1 ESPLPPI
8 KFPVRTLSD
17 AETWGPSIQILTD
30 AEMEKKMRDQDRNT
44 RRMRRQAGPSCSC
57 SVSSGQY
64 YVSDDCS
71 SVTHKPCNPLSVYAG
86 DMSQYNNSI
95 FYFNGTSDIN
105 DDVNMAASC
114 LIANNTVR
122 GLFIVE
128 KFLALVQINITDTE
142 LIGNEANV
150 ITNSNAISFSN
161 VTVANTRS
169 TGLLLS
175 STLVTIENKVT
186 FRNNTGV
193 VQGGLAINGSSQ
205 LTSSS
210 SANLEFIDNHA
221 SYKGGGFYVEW
232 LSGSG
237 IILEAPNIRLTL
249 INNSAGIFGDDIYR
263 YTTHGSN
270 HFYLTNPI
278 INSTGDVRKI
288 QFCNFTNLKNA
299 SDKQIYPGQ
308 ALKFHIVL
316 LGYDYFGS
324 LNVTD
329 GTLEIRDGL
338 TPDSAHTVDHVYARP
353 KPNTICSLIE
363 YKPNHHPSHVKHAM
377 VFCTDSFDHIYWNY
391 IVNECPIGFSV
402 DTPQGRFICAC
413 SQSVSRENVTCN
425 ITSLN
430 ITHNGLLWIG
440 TYDTSTSF
448 NANATNPN
456 ACIINE
462 DCLLCCSPNPVTFKL
477 NNTDT
482 QCVHN
487 RGQRMC
493 GSCTEVYSLL
503 MGSNECGQ
511 CHDNYMVVAWIA
523 LFAVMGVL
531 LVVLLIALNLTV
543 SVGTLNGLLFYANI
557 VKLYE
562 PVFSRKGVLPVLS
575 QVISWINL
583 DFEFEICFYN
593 DPLLSVEN
601 FAQVLCEDLELPT
614 SSFAPAI
621 IQSIKQQIDNFTTDV
636 IPQDEEDRRVII
648 KLNIQV
654 GNISLVDQFEWDLS
668 NPLNVPEEFARKLCQ
683 DLGLGG
689 DFATAIAYS
698 IRGQLSWHAKTYAF

>member
-1 ESPLPPI
+1 
-8 KFPVRTLSD
+8 
-17 AETWGPSIQILTD
+17 
-30 AEMEKKMRDQDRNT
+30 
-44 RRMRRQAGPSCSC
+44 
-57 SVSSGQY
+57 
-64 YVSDDCS
+64 
-71 SVTHKPCNPLSVYAG
+71 
-86 DMSQYNNSI
+86 MSQYNNSI

-105 DDVNMAASC
+105 DDVNMAAVRNVNLHGLDQACLIGNRSSESFSVFDLDDGLCLFFIKNASFQSVLDSAFPFHIILSENLKSVDCKFPGIQLVSTFVIEDSQFHDNWYGPSC

-402 DTPQGRFICAC
+402 DTPQ
-413 SQSVSRENVTCN
+413 
-425 ITSLN
+425 
-430 ITHNGLLWIG
+430 
-440 TYDTSTSF
+440 
-448 NANATNPN
+448 
-456 ACIINE
+456 
-462 DCLLCCSPNPVTFKL
+462 
-477 NNTDT
+477 
-482 QCVHN
+482 
-487 RGQRMC
+487 
-493 GSCTEVYSLL
+493 
-503 MGSNECGQ
+503 
-511 CHDNYMVVAWIA
+511 
-523 LFAVMGVL
+523 
-531 LVVLLIALNLTV
+531 
-543 SVGTLNGLLFYANI
+543 
-557 VKLYE
+557 
-562 PVFSRKGVLPVLS
+562 
-575 QVISWINL
+575 
-583 DFEFEICFYN
+583 

-698 IRGQLSWHAKTYAF
+698 IRGQLSWHAKTYAFNESPLPPIKFPVRTLSDAETWGPSIQILTDAEMEKKMRDQDRNTRRMRRQAGPSW